1 MSMSTRAALP
11 KIASLA
17 LIALACTA
25 RADPWHVAALGEGWM
40 REETAASTQPA
51 QRLAPTALGRD
62 AIAQG
67 APRSSGLHAAR
78 LGPFMDWPLLAG
90 VRLYGW
96 QPSPTRVGWHE
107 ANGLQRPGAFDLSER
122 TVASN
127 AVVLI
132 DAGDR
137 ASVTE
142 TRGPSLAGAS
152 QAALDAQL
160 AQLRAGIAR
169 TRPAPQAS
177 LGIRVKF

>member
-1 MSMSTRAALP
+1 MLGRTIEGVEAQRPVPRITDIVTRA
-11 KIASLA
+11 
-17 LIALACTA
+17 
-25 RADPWHVAALGEGWM
+25 
-40 REETAASTQPA
+40 
-51 QRLAPTALGRD
+51 
-62 AIAQG
+62 
-67 APRSSGLHAAR
+67 
-78 LGPFMDWPLLAG
+78 
-90 VRLYGW
+90 
-96 QPSPTRVGWHE
+96 GWHE